1 MSTRESSISAGAGSA
16 STAVCFEYLA
26 RHGLL
31 MKADTKLPSV
41 TAMVAGESVKGSWW
55 AHPLAHTIFFALRDL
70 ADHADVLLLKLAAG
84 KDPFVTVASYVL
96 DSDSAGRL
104 VGDAS
109 LLSLNGCGN
118 PKLSRCETVKRTR

>member
-41 TAMVAGESVKGSWW
+41 TAMVAGESVNGSWW
-55 AHPLAHTIFFALRDL
+55 AHPRAHTILFALR
-70 ADHADVLLLKLAAG
+70 
-84 KDPFVTVASYVL
+84 
-96 DSDSAGRL
+96 R
-104 VGDAS
+104 
-109 LLSLNGCGN
+109 
-118 PKLSRCETVKRTR
+118 SRRSR